1 MKITLTILILLT
13 TYAAGFCGDLE
24 LAITGDCDISNGDI
38 RRAFFSAESDS
49 ARVKS
54 VRDLFL
60 SESYPEAD
68 VQLIEPDRLAVIPG
82 MRYRIGSISIIGD
95 TQENTRDLVADY
107 SGKAAS
113 GVVVE
118 RFTRELLRFY
128 SESGNPFAQVSIEE
142 TTLDGIGRVDFVARI
157 ASGPRTLFDSC
168 KVEGTDARTADY
180 LSRVSAVSP
189 GEPFND
195 TALDET
201 RRILRAHGFIRVH
214 DSVDLDFRDD
224 YTRCVPIFRVDRLPT
239 NSLDGSLGYQ
249 PSVGDRSAYVKGYAL
264 LQFENLFG
272 RGRRFSIR
280 YNKRDPLSHEVA
292 FGYYQP
298 YLYYMPVS
306 VEFAIEQSK
315 YDSLYQQLSIESR
328 LFYRED
334 ARVSLRMSGGWSS
347 YTPLGTEFRGV
358 FHSRRYWWGIGT
370 DLTIPGSII
379 RQIVDLDIVYGIK
392 QQYRFAGV
400 EPPDTRITDTRLT
413 GGYRMLVSF
422 GKLLHFS
429 AKASAAAIVTEE
441 RMIPQSDLYRLGGA
455 DRLRGYREDQF
466 FCDRYVLVILQPELH
481 MSDEA
486 SFHLFS
492 DAAWFRQ
499 QDSGSELREG
509 AGAGFEFRLPTGRL
523 LLDVAWGRD
532 DRFSDGKLYARL
544 ESRF

>member
-1 MKITLTILILLT
+1 MKITLAIMILLT
-13 TYAAGFCGDLE
+13 MHAAGFCGDLE
-24 LAITGDCDISNGDI
+24 LVVTGDCDISTGEI
-38 RRAFFSAESDS
+38 CRAFFAADSDS
-49 ARVKS
+49 ASVKS

-60 SESYPEAD
+60 SESYPEAG
-68 VQLIEPDRLAVIPG
+68 VQLIEPDTLAVIPG
-82 MRYRIGSISIIGD
+82 IRYRIGSISVIGD
-95 TQENTRDLVADY
+95 SQADTDELLAEY
-107 SGKAAS
+107 SGKPAS
-113 GVVVE
+113 GAVIE

-128 SESGNPFAQVSIEE
+128 TESGNPFAQVSIEE
-142 TTLDGIGRVDFVARI
+142 TTLDSIGTVYFVARI

-189 GEPFND
+189 GEPFSD
-195 TALDET
+195 ATLDET
-201 RRILRAHGFIRVH
+201 RRILKVHRFIRVH
-214 DSVDLDFRDD
+214 DSVHLDFRDD

-249 PSVGDRSAYVKGYAL
+249 PSVGNRSAYVKGYAL

-280 YNKRDPLSHEVA
+280 YNKKDPLSHEVA

-298 YLYYMPVS
+298 YLFYRPVS

-315 YDSLYQQLSIESR
+315 YDSLFQQLSIESR
-328 LFYRED
+328 FFYREG

-347 YTPLGTEFRGV
+347 YTPLGSEFRGV

-370 DLTIPGSII
+370 DLTIAGSIV
-379 RQIVDLDIVYGIK
+379 RQTVELDIAYGIK

-400 EPPDTRITDTRLT
+400 EPPDTRISDTRLT
-413 GGYRMLVSF
+413 GGYHMLVSF
-422 GKLLHFS
+422 GKLLHIS
-429 AKASAAAIVTEE
+429 AKASAAGIVTEE

-455 DRLRGYREDQF
+455 ERLRGYREDQF
-466 FCDRYVLVILQPELH
+466 FCDRYALAILQPELH

-499 QDSGSELREG
+499 QDSGSEFREG

-523 LLDVAWGRD
+523 LLDVAWGRN